1 MKTITDTPELVTKT
15 VLDSKVK
22 AAKIKHLKDAMIEI
36 APLFKVMREVKALKS
51 RIKGYAVD
59 AGITSYEIE
68 EPNRVVLRFV
78 KGSPNAIKANLLLA
92 LTAVLG
98 DEAEAQKFLDELM
111 KVVHSEG
118 KKQGET
124 VLSFKDRV
132 GYLNVGER

>member
-1 MKTITDTPELVTKT
+1 MEKSNMKTITDTPEVVAKVPKTKAQ
-15 VLDSKVK
+15 

-36 APLFKVMREVKALKS
+36 APLFSVMRQVKALKAA
-51 RIKGYAVD
+51 IKGYAVD

-78 KGSPNAIKANLLLA
+78 KGSPNAIKAKLLKA

-111 KVVHSEG
+111 RATDDEG
-118 KKQGET
+118 KT
-124 VLSFKDRV
+124 YLSFKDRT